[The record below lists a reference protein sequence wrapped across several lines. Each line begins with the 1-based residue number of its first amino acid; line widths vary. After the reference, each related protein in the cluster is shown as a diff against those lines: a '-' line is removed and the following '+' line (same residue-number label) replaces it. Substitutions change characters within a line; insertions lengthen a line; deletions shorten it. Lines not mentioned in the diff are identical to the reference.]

1 MKGKRYDPSQF
12 MIPESDQNGRS
23 VRIVVQVPPLLNNA
37 IKEIVS
43 SGKFPFVMKDD
54 LIRWSLHNGVKE
66 LGALESCTSAIPFL
80 EMGVML
86 AQINM
91 DLKRFEELF
100 DKLDKVLLGLMA
112 SSYLQARARN
122 LVAAI
127 QELILSLPSSR
138 DRSWALSRLRQ
149 KWGHLL
155 LSTIVRRDGPN
166 EEANH
171 HDR

>member
-1 MKGKRYDPSQF
+1 MRHEKHDPSQF
-12 MIPESDQNGRS
+12 MIPESDHKGRS
-23 VRIVVQVPPLLNNA
+23 VRIIVQVPPLLNKAVN
-37 IKEIVS
+37 EIIS
-43 SGKFPFVMKDD
+43 SGKFPFGLKDD
-54 LIRWSLHNGVKE
+54 LVRWSLHQGVKE
-66 LGALESCTSAIPFL
+66 LGAIESCTSAIPFL

-100 DKLDKVLLGLMA
+100 DKLDKVLL
-112 SSYLQARARN
+112 LQARARN

>member
-1 MKGKRYDPSQF
+1 MAITRRDPSEF
-12 MIPESDQNGRS
+12 NIPEFDQNGHS
-23 VRIVVQVPPLLNNA
+23 VRIIVRVTPLLNQA
-37 IKEIVS
+37 IKDIVS
-43 SGKFPFVMKDD
+43 SGKFPFELQDD
-54 LIRWSLHNGVKE
+54 LIRWSLHQGVKE
-66 LGALESCTSAIPFL
+66 LGSLESCTSVIPFL
-80 EMGVML
+80 EIGVML

-100 DKLDKVLLGLMA
+100 TKLDKVVLELM
-112 SSYLQARARN
+112 SSGYLHARARK
-122 LVAAI
+122 LVSAI

-155 LSTIVRRDGPN
+155 ISTAVRANCSDV
-166 EEANH
+166 EAGH